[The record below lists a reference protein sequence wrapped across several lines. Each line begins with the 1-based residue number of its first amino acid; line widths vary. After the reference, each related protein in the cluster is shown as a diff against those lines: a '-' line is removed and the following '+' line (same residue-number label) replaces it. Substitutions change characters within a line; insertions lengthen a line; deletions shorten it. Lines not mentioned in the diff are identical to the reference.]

1 MWIFSIM
8 AVLMLIGTAI
18 CYFVMG
24 YLPDMYIQV
33 SAYGFILAGIGY
45 IIELL
50 KKREK
55 NVDEHIEWIFE
66 KKFKLFFE
74 EQKTIRTMILKLEE
88 RREMPDFT
96 PSPNPTP
103 TPQFNPMN
111 HLKNGD
117 KQLYAQTPPIV
128 FPKMKQDE

>member
-1 MWIFSIM
+1 MWIFSVM
-8 AVLMLIGTAI
+8 AILMLIGTAI

-24 YLPDMYIQV
+24 YLPDLYIQV

-88 RREMPDFT
+88 RREMPESS
-96 PSPNPTP
+96 PSNPINP
-103 TPQFNPMN
+103 IPPINPMN
-111 HLKNGD
+111 HLKNAD
-117 KQLYAQTPPIV
+117 KQPYAQTPPIV
-128 FPKMKQDE
+128 FPKMKQGE